1 MDDLEPLP
9 AGPAPTR
16 DELLTLEGTGWDGSL
31 DALRQGHATAV

>member
-31 DALRQGHATAV
+31 DDLRRDPVTAV